1 MLTNSYKAD
10 TSEFTNCQFG
20 LVESGGRR
28 FGAKGELLLLRVP
41 GTAGPSLLVSRSDSA
56 PVAGIGN

>member
-1 MLTNSYKAD
+1 MLTNSYKAGI
-10 TSEFTNCQFG
+10 SEFTNCQFG

-28 FGAKGELLLLRVP
+28 FGAKGELLLLHVHN
-41 GTAGPSLLVSRSDSA
+41 TAGPSLLVSRSDSV